1 MQDFGQ
7 GLLREGSPA
16 EYKRR
21 KMNLGLENTI
31 KEMDASIKENVR
43 TKNVPVKK
51 NIQYIWDT
59 VKSPKLRII
68 GIEEV

>member
-1 MQDFGQ
+1 
-7 GLLREGSPA
+7 
-16 EYKRR
+16 
-21 KMNLGLENTI
+21 
-31 KEMDASIKENVR
+31 MDASIKENVR

-68 GIEEV
+68 GIEEGEETQVKGPENIFNKIIEECSPILKKEMPIKV